1 MIFLIEI
8 FILSP
13 IHYSQNLIYTLKDH
27 KTTGK
32 LKNWQEI
39 GGRGKNNR
47 PLTPRQE
54 TAISLAFNLDRV
66 QLLTVEIS
74 AN

>member
-13 IHYSQNLIYTLKDH
+13 IHYSQNLIYTRKDH
-27 KTTGK
+27 KTTGN

-39 GGRGKNNR
+39 EGRERNNR

-54 TAISLAFNLDRV
+54 TAISLVFNFDKS
-66 QLLTVEIS
+66 QLIMVL
-74 AN
+74 